1 MYSILEEIISKKE
14 EKYKN
19 ATITIWD
26 NFMDQLTWWGI
37 MRTVWLE
44 TFMIET
50 FRILVIRELPTTII
64 VCLNFYIHYNLKT
77 LELIK
82 EKKLVL
88 VQYKRTW

>member
-19 ATITIWD
+19 TTITIWD
-26 NFMDQLTWWGI
+26 NFINQLTWWGI

-50 FRILVIRELPTTII
+50 FRMLVIRGLPTIII
-64 VCLNFYIHYNLKT
+64 VCLNSYIHYNLKT